1 MTKKLISLWFA
12 GRMGAVSAR
21 RRRRSLALAT
31 VLAAILAAAL
41 PLSTQA
47 LGFGA
52 IKLKS
57 ALNEPLDAEID
68 LLAATAADVDAL
80 KVRLAPREAFLRAGI
95 ERQAVLHE
103 IKFSVERRANGT
115 YYIHLKTRQ
124 PVREP
129 FLNFL
134 LEMEWPNGR
143 MLREYTVLL
152 DPPELFHRQ
161 PTFVEAPE
169 TAEPAPEPQ
178 VAQAEPAP
186 EPAPL
191 VPEPAPA
198 PAAQAE
204 PEPLFGPDVT
214 PAPEPEPQVAEAP
227 AEPAP
232 LVPEPAAEAAP
243 EPEPILAPEPAPE
256 AVPEPEPQLAGAP
269 AVEEG
274 EELFP
279 RIPLTEYREAVAA
292 AAAEEAAP
300 AEPMVGGELDYG
312 ITQKGDTLWQIAER
326 LKRDDSVSIYQVMMA
341 LLQSNPEAFVDGNVH
356 RLKVGRVMRI
366 SDPSLLYAMSAEEAA
381 AEYRRQT
388 EAWNEYRQQ
397 VAQVETTPQPIVAGE
412 AGEGAAVA
420 QAEPEGELSVE
431 APAGEPAP
439 GAGTAEQAEAQSA
452 ALIALRDEVQQAL
465 DQARADPNA
474 NPEQISR
481 LSLLL
486 DEIKRLEGAV
496 NVQDTD
502 LAALQAEL
510 ARLHEEGAQP
520 APQVAEAPASQAPAE
535 EAAGPGAQEA
545 PEQPSAQPAEEQ
557 VAAAE
562 PEAAPA
568 GESAPAAGEEAGAEA
583 GPEAGG
589 LTPEEIAAGETPP
602 TEAPETAVEEA
613 EVVPAEG
620 VTPAEGEAAPQP
632 VGQVAEAPVP
642 APAEEAPQETGGFR
656 AMVSAVLAAVTGVLG
671 GLGGSPILIAVAGT
685 ALVVLLLGIILIRR
699 RRALE
704 SGEESILTGEAEGAE
719 GGAGGGDVA
728 SKEESSFLSDF
739 AISGMNAIQAEDSE
753 VDPVTEAD
761 VFMAYGR
768 YEAAEERLK
777 DAIGKDPGR
786 MELKLKLLELYYTTK
801 NKSAF
806 ENAAAEL
813 YGALGEQAES
823 NPDWAKVVSMGVEL
837 APDNPLF
844 AGGTP
849 SSDSIKV
856 GADMSDSEIMD
867 IGLET
872 GVFDAAE
879 MGQQATAGDVNSAET
894 MITSSSEL
902 DFSLDAPEPAPDTT
916 LANAGQDISEL
927 PTETVAEPAP
937 AQSAPSEAFKVGD
950 LGTGGAGSE
959 AFTAG
964 GLDEPVKSEEFDLD
978 VGESAP
984 AKSEEFDLDLAASA
998 PAQSEELVMKQD
1010 FDPAKS
1016 QEFNLD
1022 DLQQPAGPASSQE
1035 FNLDADLSPAGG
1047 SDETM
1052 LDLGLDATDAAGEDV
1067 GLDSAVDEVGTKL
1080 DLAKAYIDMGDPD
1093 GARSILG
1100 EVLEE
1105 GTDAQ
1110 KQEAQQLMQQIA

>member
-21 RRRRSLALAT
+21 HRRRSLALAA
-31 VLAAILAAAL
+31 VLALVL

-169 TAEPAPEPQ
+169 TAEPAPQ

-214 PAPEPEPQVAEAP
+214 PAPEPEPRVAEAP

-243 EPEPILAPEPAPE
+243 EPEPILTPEPAPE
-256 AVPEPEPQLAGAP
+256 AVPEPQLAEAP
-269 AVEEG
+269 AVEEEG
-274 EELFP
+274 ELFP

-300 AEPMVGGELDYG
+300 AEPMVRGELDYG

-356 RLKVGRVMRI
+356 RLKVGRVLRI
-366 SDPSLLYAMSAEEAA
+366 SDPGLLHAMSAEEAA

-412 AGEGAAVA
+412 AGEGATVA

-465 DQARADPNA
+465 DQAKADPDA

-510 ARLHEEGAQP
+510 ARLHEEGARP
-520 APQVAEAPASQAPAE
+520 APQVAEAPASPAPAE
-535 EAAGPGAQEA
+535 EALGQAAREAREAQEA
-545 PEQPSAQPAEEQ
+545 PERPSAQPAAEQ
-557 VAAAE
+557 AAAE

-568 GESAPAAGEEAGAEA
+568 GEAAPAAEEA
-583 GPEAGG
+583 AGG

-602 TEAPETAVEEA
+602 TEAPETALEEA

-632 VGQVAEAPVP
+632 AEQVAEAPVP
-642 APAEEAPQETGGFR
+642 APAEEAPQETGGFG

-704 SGEESILTGEAEGAE
+704 SGEESILTGEAEGSAE
-719 GGAGGGDVA
+719 GGGDVT

-823 NPDWAKVVSMGVEL
+823 NPEWAKVVSMGVEL

-879 MGQQATAGDVNSAET
+879 MSQQMQAGDVNSAET
-894 MITSSSEL
+894 MITNSSEL
-902 DFSLDAPEPAPDTT
+902 DFSLDAPEPSPDTT

-927 PTETVAEPAP
+927 PTETVAQPAEPS
-937 AQSAPSEAFKVGD
+937 AQSEAFKVGD
-950 LGTGGAGSE
+950 LGSEGAGSE

-964 GLDEPVKSEEFDLD
+964 GLDQPVKSEEFDLD

-984 AKSEEFDLDLAASA
+984 AKSEEFELDLAASE
-998 PAQSEELVMKQD
+998 PAKSEELVMKQD

-1047 SDETM
+1047 SDESM